1 MALRV
6 GELSATISVDDSG
19 ARTGVQRA
27 EAALRAGGDRMAAS
41 ADRSGRQA
49 GNQLGDGVEQGA
61 DRGGNR
67 AAEAIQKGLKKLA
80 AAAVGLA
87 IGTAL
92 VGGIGEA
99 LEQAKIPGQ
108 LQAQLG
114 ASGPAAAKYGKA
126 AGALYSGAIVDS
138 VQDGAEAI
146 KGIARAGLLPPEA
159 TEQQITT
166 MGKRVADT
174 ASVMGEDVSAVTR
187 SVGQMMRTGLAK
199 NADEAMDVLVRG
211 TQRGGNAAEDLLD
224 TFTEYSTQFRNM
236 GLSGQQAMGLIQQ
249 GLKGGARDADVV
261 ADTIKEFSIEA
272 VAGSDKVRG
281 GFEKLHLNAD
291 KMFAAIGKGGSSATG
306 ALDKTLDALRAVK
319 NPTEQNA
326 IATELFGT
334 KAEDLGKALYSLD
347 PSSAVKALGDVK
359 GAADGAGNAMRDNA
373 ATKVEAFKRKLMQG
387 VVEVL
392 GTYVVPAIEKLVN
405 WLGDGGLGRAF
416 KTASSFISEHSTALG
431 VGAGVITTLML
442 PTLITLAAQAGTTG
456 AAVVMSWATQTA
468 ASVTAAG
475 RFVATNATILA
486 GWVAQGGAAVATGTR
501 VVGAWVLMGAQSLI
515 QAARMAAAWVMAMG
529 PVGWII
535 TAVVGLV
542 ALIVAKW
549 DAIKSAT
556 AAAWEWVW
564 NKIEGVAQWLL
575 DLFLNFTLVGLI
587 IKHWDDIKAGTVRV
601 WTAIVDWVKAL
612 PQRIADFFLKW
623 TLVGLIIRHWSEIK
637 DGTKRKAGEMLDW
650 VRGLP
655 GRIVSYFGDFGSMLY
670 GKGKDL
676 IMGLWHGIQNM
687 GPWLARTLMG
697 WAKDLIPGPIARALG
712 IHSPSRVMRDQ
723 IGRHIPSG
731 IVEGIKSGAPAVDRT
746 MRSLVSVPSSPQ
758 FATAGGAPTTSTQ
771 QNSSWGATVHIENW
785 HAGAATADQTAA
797 ALAWH
802 AKARG

>member
-6 GELSATISVDDSG
+6 GELAATISIDDSG

-27 EAALRAGGDRMAAS
+27 EAALRASGDRMTAD
-41 ADRSGRQA
+41 ADRSGREA
-49 GNQLGDGVEQGA
+49 GEELGDGVEGGA
-61 DRGGNR
+61 ERGGNR

-99 LEQAKIPGQ
+99 LDQSKVPGQ

-114 ASGPAAAKYGKA
+114 TSGPMAARYGKV
-126 AGALYSGAIVDS
+126 AGKLYSSAVVDS
-138 VQDGAEAI
+138 VQDGAEVL

-159 TEQQITT
+159 TEQQIST
-166 MGKRVADT
+166 MGRRVADT
-174 ASVMGEDVSAVTR
+174 AAVMGEDVSAVTR

-281 GFEKLHLNAD
+281 GFEKLGLDAD

-306 ALDKTLDALRAVK
+306 ALDKTLDTLRAVED
-319 NPTEQNA
+319 PIERNA

-334 KAEDLGKALYSLD
+334 KAEDLGAALYSLD

-373 ATKVEAFKRKLMQG
+373 ATKVEAFKRQFMQG

-392 GTYVVPAIEKLVN
+392 GTYAIPAIEKLVN
-405 WLGDGGLGRAF
+405 WLGDGGLGGAF
-416 KTASSFISEHSTALG
+416 KTASSFVSDHSTALSI
-431 VGAGVITTLML
+431 GAGVILTLML
-442 PTLITLAAQAGTTG
+442 PTLVTLAAQAGTTG
-456 AAVVMSWATQTA
+456 AAVVTSWATQTA
-468 ASVTAAG
+468 AGATAAG
-475 RFVATNATILA
+475 RFVVTNAAILA
-486 GWVAQGGAAVATGTR
+486 GWAAQGGAAVANGAR
-501 VVGAWVLMGAQSLI
+501 VAGAWVLMGAQSLI
-515 QAARMAAAWVMAMG
+515 QGARMAAAWVMAMG
-529 PVGWII
+529 PVGWVI

-549 DAIKSAT
+549 DAIKNAT
-556 AAAWEWVW
+556 AAAWDWVW
-564 NKIEGVAQWLL
+564 NKIKSVGQWLL
-575 DLFLNFTLVGLI
+575 DLFLNFTLVGII

-612 PQRIADFFLKW
+612 PRRIVAFFLNW
-623 TLVGLIIRHWSEIK
+623 TLVGLIIKHWSEIK
-637 DGTKRKAGEMLDW
+637 EGTKRKAGEMLDW

-655 GRIVSYFGDFGSMLY
+655 RRIVSFFGDFGSMLY
-670 GKGKDL
+670 GKGRDL
-676 IMGLWHGIQNM
+676 ITGLWRGIQNM
-687 GPWLARTLMG
+687 GPWLARTLAS
-697 WAKDLIPGPIARALG
+697 WAKNLIPGPIARALG

-731 IVEGIKSGAPAVDRT
+731 LVEGIKAGAPAVDRT
-746 MRSLVSVPSSPQ
+746 MRDLVTVPSSPR
-758 FATAGGAPTTSTQ
+758 FATAGGAPA
-771 QNSSWGATVHIENW
+771 GAAFAAPAPAVHIENW
-785 HAGAATADQTAA
+785 HSGSATAEQTAA

-802 AKARG
+802 AKGRG